1 MIKELP
7 TAAPPSPSEIKAT
20 GSTRQPSV
28 SITVVSFNTRDHLAA
43 SLKTLVAQD
52 YPGEVEIVVVDNA
65 SEDGSAAMI
74 EEHFPEVALI
84 ENLDNRGF
92 AAANNQALAACRGDI
107 ICLVN
112 PDALLRPDALSQ
124 AIDHL
129 LQNPETGICGGL
141 LVDENGE
148 RHPSARRFPTSLGK
162 FLMLSGISARFPKSR
177 ILAGQDYDWFD
188 HLSPIQ
194 VDWVPGA
201 FTCIRRSLIE
211 DLGFFDERYFLYYE
225 ETDLCLRA
233 KRHGWH
239 IDLVPAAVIEHEGG
253 ASLLPHDRSGLFREG
268 CSQVPYRKRQ
278 RTRSGTPQR
287 HLHRPGLPPHDPHQ
301 LTEQRR
307 ACTTQTPL
315 RRLRPLGTCE
325 YAAGCRARY
334 SQAPR
339 PVRLPLRLPRDLGS
353 GNRYS
358 ESPGHSAELRG
369 AEACN
374 RGTLCLNLSSHRI
387 LPPQP

>member
-253 ASLLPHDRSGLFREG
+253 ASSKTVKSERFDGAGAQLLKF
-268 CSQVPYRKRQ
+268 
-278 RTRSGTPQR
+278 RTRAECLYHRKNFGLVAVLANLGIEWLWHAARRVVNLRPGASNADKRAYSREIQSAILTALRDTSLGSVSPQR
-287 HLHRPGLPPHDPHQ
+287 PW
-301 LTEQRR
+301 
-307 ACTTQTPL
+307 
-315 RRLRPLGTCE
+315 
-325 YAAGCRARY
+325 
-334 SQAPR
+334 
-339 PVRLPLRLPRDLGS
+339 
-353 GNRYS
+353 
-358 ESPGHSAELRG
+358 
-369 AEACN
+369 
-374 RGTLCLNLSSHRI
+374 
-387 LPPQP
+387 